1 LSSEEE
7 EERKEYVRRDPTVQ
21 GTVVTT
27 PTEQVVVPREPVER
41 VVVPATV
48 SSASPVERRETTVR
62 HTRTNTGALIA
73 MAIGAVVLL
82 GGIYIV
88 LSQIPFLPW
97 PLSMIAFLAVGL
109 IFIAVGASLLGNR
122 STTTV

>member
-1 LSSEEE
+1 MSSEEE

-27 PTEQVVVPREPVER
+27 PTEQVVARREPVEH
-41 VVVPATV
+41 VVVAAT
-48 SSASPVERRETTVR
+48 SASPVERRETIVR
-62 HTRTNTGALIA
+62 HRSTNTGAIIA
-73 MAIGAVVLL
+73 MVIGAVVLL

-97 PLSMIAFLAVGL
+97 PFSMIAFLAVGL
-109 IFIAVGASLLGNR
+109 IFIAVGASLLGSR
-122 STTTV
+122 STTSI